1 MSQTPAPT
9 LDMTAVTPAADVRE
23 ADRALRRLASIEL
36 WERFSYYILTGLL
49 ALYLAAPVAEGGAG
63 WAPEDA
69 LRFYGF
75 YLACITIA
83 PFFGGLVSDRW
94 LGGASALFAGAWM
107 MLAGHGLLG
116 LAGLQ
121 AGVSI
126 AFYTGL
132 ALVALGNG
140 LFKPNISVLVGRL
153 PHDSQSARDAAFG
166 TFWMFINIGG
176 LLATM
181 GGGLLAQRLSWHWAF
196 GAAGLG
202 MVIALALMALF
213 HRRVIAP
220 YATVPERR
228 RDARSPVD
236 WAFLTPVGIILA
248 IIILFGVAYY
258 QVFGALSLFTDS
270 RVDRLIFGF
279 EVPTVWFLSLN
290 PFFMLMLV
298 PLISRGWRYGRGIG
312 HDWPT
317 TRKLAAGFVLVAAS
331 FVLMLGAIVQAQS
344 GLASPLWIVGAIL
357 VLTLAELMTGPIALA
372 AVSRLSPAPVA
383 NIAMGGYSAAIGIG
397 GLLSGQVGAL
407 AMKDGMLAVF
417 GAIAGGA
424 MLVAAALH
432 LARARL
438 QRLGI

>member
-1 MSQTPAPT
+1 MSQTPAPET
-9 LDMTAVTPAADVRE
+9 DLTAVTATARE
-23 ADRALRRLASIEL
+23 ADRALWRLASIEL

-49 ALYLAAPVAEGGAG
+49 SLYLVAPVAEGGAG
-63 WAPEDA
+63 WGMEDA
-69 LRFYGF
+69 LRFYGV

-94 LGGASALFAGAWM
+94 LGGARALFAGAWM
-107 MLAGHGLLG
+107 MLAGHGLLA

-121 AGVSI
+121 TGVNT
-126 AFYTGL
+126 AFYAGL

-140 LFKPNISVLVGRL
+140 LFKPNISVLIGRL
-153 PHDSQSARDAAFG
+153 PHKSESARDAAFG

-181 GGGLLAQRLSWHWAF
+181 GGGLLAQRLGWHWAF

-202 MVIALALMALF
+202 MVIALASMMLF
-213 HRRVIAP
+213 HRRVILP
-220 YATVPERR
+220 YASLPGRR
-228 RDARSPVD
+228 CGARTPID
-236 WAFLTPVGIILA
+236 WSFLTPVCIILA
-248 IIILFGVAYY
+248 VILLFGIAYY
-258 QVFGALSLFTDS
+258 QVFGALSLFTDR
-270 RVDRLIFGF
+270 RVDRLILGF
-279 EVPTVWFLSLN
+279 TVPTMWFLSLN
-290 PFFMLMLV
+290 PFFMLVLV
-298 PLISRGWRYGRGIG
+298 PLLSRGWRYGKGIG

-331 FVLMLGAIVQAQS
+331 FVLMLGAVVQAQT
-344 GLASPLWIVGAIL
+344 GMANPLWIVGAIL

-383 NIAMGGYSAAIGIG
+383 NIAMGSYSAAIGIG
-397 GLLSGQVGAL
+397 GLLSGQVGAM
-407 AMKDGMLAVF
+407 AIGEGMVPVF

-424 MLVAAALH
+424 LLVAVILH
-432 LARARL
+432 LSRARL